1 MALGRTG
8 DQVDEGYSFTI
19 SESYTPRTIPLDRLA
34 AYIAGVARLLGEN
47 TNVHLDKIVDGSVT
61 IRVNVD
67 DYARPKVRERVHAIS
82 TGSAP
87 KDALKAY
94 QDLDDMLLKDNAVG
108 ALAGDA
114 HDVVVPF
121 PGKRRPQPI
130 VFGPFRQ
137 TGHID
142 GQVYRIEGKDDTKH
156 VGVRDGDR
164 DYGSLVTTEAVALR
178 LRHMLWEKTLRFH
191 GAGTWVRHGNGAWE
205 LKSFRIHDF
214 EVLDDAPLED
224 VVKRLRAV
232 PGSDLGTIPDA
243 VQRLLADRHEGDA

>member
-1 MALGRTG
+1 MAK
-8 DQVDEGYSFTI
+8 GYSFTI

-34 AYIAGVARLLGEN
+34 SYIAGVARLLGESA
-47 TNVHLDKIVDGSVT
+47 NVHLDTIEEGSVA
-61 IRVNVD
+61 IRVDVD
-67 DYARPKVRERVHAIS
+67 EPARPKVRDRVRAIR

-94 QDLDDMLLKDNAVG
+94 KDLDDMLLKDNAVG
-108 ALAGDA
+108 SLAGDGD
-114 HDVVVPF
+114 DVVVPF

-137 TGHID
+137 AGHID

-164 DYGSLVTTEAVALR
+164 DYGSLVTSEAVALR
-178 LRHMLWEKTLRFH
+178 LRHQLWGGTLRFY
-191 GAGTWVRHGNGAWE
+191 GIGNWLRHGNGSWE
-205 LKSFRIHDF
+205 LKGFRINDF
-214 EVLDDAPLED
+214 EILDDAPLSN
-224 VVKRLRAV
+224 VVDRLRATPGAEIAQV
-232 PGSDLGTIPDA
+232 PDI

>member
-1 MALGRTG
+1 VAK
-8 DQVDEGYSFTI
+8 GYSFTI
-19 SESYTPRTIPLDRLA
+19 SESYTHKTIPLDRLA
-34 AYIAGVARLLGEN
+34 AYIAGVARLLGESA
-47 TNVHLDKIVDGSVT
+47 NVHLDTIEEGSVA
-61 IRVNVD
+61 IRVDVD
-67 DYARPKVRERVHAIS
+67 EPARPKVRERVRAIRA
-82 TGSAP
+82 GSAP

-94 QDLDDMLLKDNAVG
+94 KDLDDMLLKDNAIG

-114 HDVVVPF
+114 EDVVVPF

-137 TGHID
+137 VGYID

-164 DYGSLVTTEAVALR
+164 DYGSLVTSEAVALR
-178 LRHMLWEKTLRFH
+178 LRHQLWDKTLRFH
-191 GAGTWVRHGNGAWE
+191 GVGSWLRHGNGSWE
-205 LKSFRIHDF
+205 LKNFRINDF
-214 EVLDDAPLED
+214 EVLDEAPLEE

-232 PGSDLGTIPDA
+232 PGAELTKVPDA